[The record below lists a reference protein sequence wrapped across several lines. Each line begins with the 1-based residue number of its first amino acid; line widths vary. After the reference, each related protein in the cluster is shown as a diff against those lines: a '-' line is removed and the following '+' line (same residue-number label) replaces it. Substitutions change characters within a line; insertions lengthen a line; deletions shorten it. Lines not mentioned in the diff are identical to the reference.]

1 MIQILLL
8 QISVEDVAAPIET
21 VEAAEAVGTFCG
33 SILYPSKMQAH
44 LAVYL
49 YLTILYEKIR

>member
-1 MIQILLL
+1 MQFLFL

-33 SILYPSKMQAH
+33 SILYPFKMLAH
-44 LAVYL
+44 LVVDL
-49 YLTILYEKIR
+49 HLTILYEKIR